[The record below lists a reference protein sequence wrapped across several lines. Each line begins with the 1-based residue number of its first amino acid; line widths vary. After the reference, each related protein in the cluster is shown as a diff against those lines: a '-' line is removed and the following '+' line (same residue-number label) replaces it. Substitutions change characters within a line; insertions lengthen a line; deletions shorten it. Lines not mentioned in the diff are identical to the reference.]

1 MPHHLAMR
9 LHGDDIGVRALV
21 TAIRGMPDVDAAHE
35 RGSGKFAS
43 RADFGAAGT
52 RGLAG
57 DCLDLRLDIAD
68 TAALGHVRRRI
79 ETLAWGAGVTLDWLN
94 EE

>member
-1 MPHHLAMR
+1 MAHQLSMR
-9 LHGDDIGVRALV
+9 LHGDDVGIRALV
-21 TAIRGMPDVDAAHE
+21 TAIRGMPDVDGAHE
-35 RGSGKFAS
+35 SGSGDFAS

-57 DCLDLRLDIAD
+57 DCLDLRLDVPD
-68 TAALGHVRRRI
+68 TAALGHVRRCI